1 MKLSAPVYRLK
12 RNAKLLARKEDIP
25 LHEALDRIAV
35 GEGFSSWSLLAA
47 KSAESG
53 PAGMLVDQLMCGE
66 LLLLGARP
74 GQGKTLLGLE
84 LVVEAMKRGDRGLFF
99 TLEYTEKDVADRFR
113 ALGVDREHFGERF
126 ELDSSDAIN
135 AAHII
140 GRLATAPRGTLVVI
154 DYLQLLDQRRDNPA
168 LSIQVRAL
176 KAFAR
181 ERGLIMVFLSQI
193 HRSYDPASKAFPDL
207 ADVRLPNPLD
217 LTLFDKTCFLNN
229 GKVRFGAAGWRQVAG
244 G

>member
-47 KSAESG
+47 KSAESR

-140 GRLATAPRGTLVVI
+140 GRLATAPPWNLGRRRLSATPRSETRQSGAEHSGSRAEGICPGAGI
-154 DYLQLLDQRRDNPA
+154 DHGFPLPDTSFIRSGEQGVPRSCGCPIAEPA
-168 LSIQVRAL
+168 
-176 KAFAR
+176 
-181 ERGLIMVFLSQI
+181 
-193 HRSYDPASKAFPDL
+193 
-207 ADVRLPNPLD
+207 
-217 LTLFDKTCFLNN
+217 
-229 GKVRFGAAGWRQVAG
+229 
-244 G
+244 